1 MPEICPLILLHGG
14 LADHRACR
22 PFAEPLSARFR
33 VITPDLLGAGR
44 SHHPGPLSWDLLAD
58 DVAALARRLGIERA
72 VLGGI
77 SFGAACATRV
87 ALRHPALVAALV
99 VLTPA
104 YGGADLGFTPAQTA
118 AMQAMAAAGRRA
130 LTDGIAALHPLLA
143 ALPAAIQD
151 RARAMIDSFDPAS
164 VAATTAFMASGAQP
178 FATGAELAAIT
189 APTLLVPG
197 TDPTHP
203 PEVAEVYRLHLP
215 RCTVRSIEPADF
227 SADYAAAIAEL
238 LELASVPT

>member
-1 MPEICPLILLHGG
+1 MPEIRPLILLHGG

-44 SHHPGPLSWDLLAD
+44 SHHVGPLSWDAIAD
-58 DVAALARRLGIERA
+58 HVAAGARRLGVERA
-72 VLGGI
+72 IVGGI
-77 SFGAACATRV
+77 SFGAGAAVRI
-87 ALRHPALVAALV
+87 ALRHPALVEALI
-99 VLTPA
+99 LMTPA
-104 YGGADLGFTPAQTA
+104 YGGAELGLDPAQRT

-130 LTDGIAALHPLLA
+130 LTDGIAALHPLFA
-143 ALPAAIQD
+143 ALPPEIQD
-151 RARAMIDSFDPAS
+151 RARAMVDSFDPAS

-189 APTLLVPG
+189 VPTLLVPG

-203 PEVAEVYRLHLP
+203 PEVAAVFVRHLP
-215 RCTVRSIEPADF
+215 RCTVTESAEHASAIADF
-227 SADYAAAIAEL
+227 IDRLPA
-238 LELASVPT
+238 